1 MRPILLSFGGGIN
14 STALLLEWVEQ
25 GKPLDLVIFADTGS
39 EMPETY
45 EFIDKYVIPFCKKH
59 KIHFE
64 TVYYTVSNKVAGVK
78 KGHWV
83 EGERVSIYDY
93 YEYQKAVPSMIKRSC
108 TDKFKISP
116 IEKYIKQKW
125 GDKNLPLRLI
135 GIDAGESHR
144 AKFIVDPK
152 TGKKINVV
160 AVSARSINKKR
171 KFKVNKKIFYK
182 NPLEIFKKNN
192 IDILFEAIGLSD
204 GISKKVVE
212 TALKSKIHVIT
223 PNKALISK
231 HGNELAKLAEKNKV
245 NLEFE
250 ASVAGGIP
258 ILRSIKEGLATNKI
272 SKVYGILNGTSNY
285 ILSEMENSNENFA
298 DVLKKAQILGYAEPG
313 NPKLDLNGFDAFAK
327 VRILSALAFNSKI
340 SKHKCLMEGIEKIEL
355 KDIKIAN
362 QLDLRIK
369 LLGIS
374 ELKNNHLFETVHPC
388 LVSKKSYIGNVNGV
402 MNAVILQGKPV
413 GESVLQG
420 EGAGPGPTS
429 SSLLSD
435 LLSILRGNIKK
446 PFGVSVSKLKS
457 LKPYNVNNYVNSLY
471 LRFEVKDK
479 PGVLSEITNR
489 LAKYKISV
497 KRLIQTPD
505 KKNNKATIVIITHKT
520 TETNIH
526 NCLSIFKKNK
536 NILKTPTLIRLLG

>member
-1 MRPILLSFGGGIN
+1 MNKIINIAVVGLGQVGNYLLN
-14 STALLLEWVEQ
+14 ELNT
-25 GKPLDLVIFADTGS
+25 
-39 EMPETY
+39 
-45 EFIDKYVIPFCKKH
+45 KK
-59 KIHFE
+59 KE
-64 TVYYTVSNKVAGVK
+64 
-78 KGHWV
+78 
-83 EGERVSIYDY
+83 
-93 YEYQKAVPSMIKRSC
+93 
-108 TDKFKISP
+108 
-116 IEKYIKQKW
+116 IE
-125 GDKNLPLRLI
+125 L
-135 GIDAGESHR
+135 
-144 AKFIVDPK
+144 K
-152 TGKKINVV
+152 TGKKIKIV
-160 AVSARSINKKR
+160 AVSARNINKKR
-171 KFKVNKKIFYK
+171 QFKVDKKLFYK
-182 NPLEIFKKNN
+182 NPLDILKKHQV
-192 IDILFEAIGLSD
+192 DILFEAIGQSD
-204 GISKKVVE
+204 GVSKKIVE
-212 TALKSKIHVIT
+212 TALKNGTHVVT

-231 HGNELAKLAEKNKV
+231 HGNDLSKLAEKNNV

-258 ILRSIKEGLATNKI
+258 VLRAIKEGLATNKI

-285 ILSEMENSNENFA
+285 ILSEMENSNKNFS
-298 DVLKKAQILGYAEPG
+298 DVLKKAQQLGYAEPG

-362 QLDLRIK
+362 QLDLRVK

-374 ELKNNHLFETVHPC
+374 ELKNNQLFETVHPC

-402 MNAVILQGKPV
+402 MNAVIIEGKPV

-429 SSLLSD
+429 SALLSD

-446 PFGVSVSKLKS
+446 PLGVSVSKLKS

-479 PGVLSEITNR
+479 SGVLSQITNR
-489 LAKYKISV
+489 LAKYKISI
-497 KRLIQTPD
+497 KRIIQTPD
-505 KKNNKATIVIITHKT
+505 KKNDKATIVIISHKT
-520 TETNIH
+520 SELNCN
-526 NCLSIFKKNK
+526 NCLSIFKNNK